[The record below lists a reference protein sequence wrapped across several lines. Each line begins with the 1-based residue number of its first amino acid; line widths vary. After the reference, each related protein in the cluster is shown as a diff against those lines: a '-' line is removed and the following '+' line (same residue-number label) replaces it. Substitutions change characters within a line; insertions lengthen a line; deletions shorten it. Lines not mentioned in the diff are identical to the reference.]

1 MHFLDP
7 TNDFAFKKIFGNEKK
22 KTILISFLN
31 SILRLEGEQTIH
43 DVILLNPNQAPQ
55 IKGAKESILDVR
67 CHDQSDSTYIVE
79 MQVLNQAAFD
89 KRVLFYVSKAY
100 SNQLDKGSS
109 YHLLSPVIF
118 LGILNFNFTQS
129 PRCISTHTI
138 HDVETKEH
146 VFKDFRFTLAEL
158 PKFTKTE
165 QELETIEDKWL
176 YFLKYAKRL
185 KAVPSVIREQAIK
198 DAFDIAN
205 ELNWSKQELEIYEKR
220 AFYIQDEIQRVN
232 FGYQQGLEKG
242 EKKGVE
248 KGIKQGSEK
257 EKLIIAKNMLSMR
270 LSVEQIAQATGLSE
284 EEIKAG

>member
-31 SILRLEGEQTIH
+31 SILRLEGKQTIN
-43 DVILLNPNQAPQ
+43 DVTLLNPNQAPQ

-67 CHDQSDSTYIVE
+67 CHDHSDTTYIVE
-79 MQVLNQAAFD
+79 MQVLNQAFFD
-89 KRVLFYVSKAY
+89 KRVLYYVSKAY
-100 SNQLDKGSS
+100 SNQLDKGDS
-109 YHLLSPVIF
+109 YHKLAPVIF

-129 PRCISTHTI
+129 LRCVSTHTI
-138 HDVETKEH
+138 HEVETKEH

-176 YFLKYAKRL
+176 YFLKHAKRL
-185 KAVPSVIREQAIK
+185 KAVPSVIREQAIQ
-198 DAFDIAN
+198 DAFEIAN
-205 ELNWSKQELEIYEKR
+205 ELNWSKQELEMYEKR
-220 AFYIQDEIQRVN
+220 ALYIQDEIQRVN

-242 EKKGVE
+242 EKKGME
-248 KGIKQGSEK
+248 KGRTA
-257 EKLIIAKNMLSMR
+257 EKLETVENMLAIG
-270 LSVEQIAQATGLSE
+270 LSIEQIAQVTGLSE
-284 EEIKAG
+284 EEIKPD